1 MKGCIVLTFLL
12 AVIASIDARR
22 FRCDYKYFPEADGY
36 LKLHR
41 IPANWTEARL
51 RCHLEGAKI
60 ASPLNDELKTAMVSM
75 MDVTPKLKC
84 GVFLGIHATFSRG
97 DFFSVEGVPLSQIP
111 HTWADGEPDNYKNAE
126 SCLRMTEDR
135 EFADVNCAEIYPY
148 FCYKK
153 TPVTNSLVMNE
164 CGTTDPEYVLD
175 NRTGSC
181 YKFHTIPRT
190 WSRAY
195 MACAAE
201 GGYLAIINS
210 DTESQVAKEIFA
222 KHPDGNIL
230 GNTAKDVAFI
240 GFHDWGEHGEW
251 LTINSDTL
259 QEAGFSKFSPGEPNH
274 AITGEFCGSIYRNG
288 KINDLWCENQYA
300 FLCEKN
306 PGSLMCEQDESP
318 DKLIKVTKK
327 SDISDSYLFGNFK

>member
-1 MKGCIVLTFLL
+1 MYCCIVLTLLL

-22 FRCDYKYFPEADGY
+22 FRCDYKYFPKAGGY
-36 LKLHR
+36 LKLQR
-41 IPANWTEARL
+41 IPANWREARL
-51 RCHLEGAKI
+51 RCHLEGTKI
-60 ASPLNDELKTAMVSM
+60 ASPLNDELKTAMMSM

-111 HTWADGEPDNYKNAE
+111 HNWAVGEPDNYKDAE
-126 SCLRMTEDR
+126 SCLLMTENG
-135 EFADVNCAEIYPY
+135 EFADVNCEETYPY

-153 TPVTNSLVMNE
+153 TSNSLVMNS
-164 CGTTDPEYVLD
+164 CGTTDPEYVFD
-175 NRTGSC
+175 SRTGSC
-181 YKFHTIPRT
+181 YKFHTVPRT

-210 DTESQVAKEIFA
+210 DTEAQVAKEIFA
-222 KHPDGNIL
+222 KYPGGKIL
-230 GNTAKDVAFI
+230 GNFWKDVAFI

-259 QEAGFSKFSPGEPNH
+259 QEAGYSKFSGGEPNN
-274 AITGEFCGSIYRNG
+274 ATTGEFCGSIYRNG
-288 KINDLWCENQYA
+288 MFDDLWCENRYA
-300 FLCEKN
+300 FICEKD
-306 PGSLMCEQDESP
+306 PGSLMCEQDQ
-318 DKLIKVTKK
+318 
-327 SDISDSYLFGNFK
+327 